1 MFTGCHGVQIPHRAH
16 TETYRP
22 IHSLYLHKPHE
33 LTDIRGIIIYTNEN
47 QNKCDTI
54 KRFRVNIYTATDWQ
68 ARVAYIFINTYL
80 VRRDVCFAQE
90 TEAKRDDD
98 DTSCPFKLKM
108 ARTTRP
114 NQFKLVQC

>member
-1 MFTGCHGVQIPHRAH
+1 MI
-16 TETYRP
+16 
-22 IHSLYLHKPHE
+22 
-33 LTDIRGIIIYTNEN
+33 
-47 QNKCDTI
+47 
-54 KRFRVNIYTATDWQ
+54 RFRVNIYTATDWQ

-90 TEAKRDDD
+90 TEAKRNDD

-114 NQFKLVQC
+114 NQFKPVQC